1 MAIIGTQN
9 NFFCVVNNG
18 DDSKEKSTSQSGIS
32 KILEFLDYEV
42 QKRTSLYNDPKYILL
57 PVKGAREAQVLLP
70 FKDVKDFN
78 ARYGTGINQ
87 TAWSRWINGSGNY
100 VYGEDELNPYISIF
114 KQMKDNL

>member
-9 NFFCVVNNG
+9 NFLCVVNNG
-18 DDSKEKSTSQSGIS
+18 DDSKENSTDHSGIS

-42 QKRTSLYNDPKYILL
+42 HKRASQYNDPKNILL
-57 PVKGAREAQVLLP
+57 PVKGAREAQVPLP

-100 VYGEDELNPYISIF
+100 IYGEDELNPYIFIF
-114 KQMKDNL
+114 KQMKGNM